1 MRVLHHMNRH
11 NCLSTNSSTYH
22 PLWVSFKCCAA
33 LILLSSFS
41 SRVRLVSSE
50 YLTTSGRENP
60 LSSCPMNPE
69 ISGNRIS
76 VPMDWAD
83 RVALTNN
90 SNSVYRKRFTWLFHD
105 FGFWMEWVGRE
116 LPRRRLWHRSSK
128 QLSWESGH
136 VKGIWPLAQRSR
148 YRHHFNRCLY
158 RCLIISFWKS
168 IPWFLPDHLTITWQW
183 ISATTIVL
191 GFLGVNRGR
200 SYLDLLCKWFNQQ
213 TTKSR
218 SYAPNNSASV
228 SVTIP
233 LI

>member
-83 RVALTNN
+83 RVALTDN

-148 YRHHFNRCLY
+148 YRHHFNRVFVSMFDNFILKVDTVVLAGSLDNY
-158 RCLIISFWKS
+158 
-168 IPWFLPDHLTITWQW
+168 LTMNLRDYY
-183 ISATTIVL
+183 SSRLL
-191 GFLGVNRGR
+191 GRKPRKKL
-200 SYLDLLCKWFNQQ
+200 SWYL
-213 TTKSR
+213 
-218 SYAPNNSASV
+218 V
-228 SVTIP
+228 
-233 LI
+233 